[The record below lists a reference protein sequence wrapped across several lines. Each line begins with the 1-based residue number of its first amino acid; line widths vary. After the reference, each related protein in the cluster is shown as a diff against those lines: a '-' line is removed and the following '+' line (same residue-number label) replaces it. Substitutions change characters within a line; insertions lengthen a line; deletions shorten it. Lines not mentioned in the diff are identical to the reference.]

1 MFTKFKMNDPSFETW
16 WSLLPVSLY
25 VLCSAIILHLIIVDY
40 IDYYRVDHSDEDMRR
55 MDDSNANIVFGHH
68 HEDREIIRRGNL
80 RDNAPEF
87 RGTRQ
92 HQSMNLRRRQ
102 LLEPRIGSFR
112 IYIPNDRWFDAD
124 I

>member
-1 MFTKFKMNDPSFETW
+1 MNDQSFEQW

-25 VLCSAIILHLIIVDY
+25 LLFSAMILYLIIV
-40 IDYYRVDHSDEDMRR
+40 DYYRVDHSDEDMRW
-55 MDDSNANIVFGHH
+55 MDGSNAEVVFGHH
-68 HEDREIIRRGNL
+68 HEDREIIRRDNL
-80 RDNAPEF
+80 RENAPEF

-92 HQSMNLRRRQ
+92 HQSMNPRRRQ

-112 IYIPNDRWFDAD
+112 IYITNDRWLDVD